1 MIYNY
6 YYNVELLSGSKVK
19 TLSNKINKSL
29 RKFQEILNFIIDESL
44 LEKISWAI
52 KYFEDKVKLELKE
65 FTFLSLEHMKAGLF
79 LTPKGILCLK
89 VYQKLLQIG
98 NKTTLLAVMRGLLDP
113 LQHRQIEKFAIE
125 TAENET
131 KIFVEDVNFLFSVIA
146 GQRPNRR
153 TVRRYKGK
161 ILWFLK
167 ENIDKI
173 LQAKIQLKTVMKQK

>member
-19 TLSNKINKSL
+19 ILSNNVNKSL
-29 RKFQEILNFIIDESL
+29 RKFREILNFIIDESFL
-44 LEKISWAI
+44 LKIDSAI

-65 FTFLSLEHMKAGLF
+65 FTFLSLEHMKSGLF
-79 LTPKGILCLK
+79 LTPKGILCFK
-89 VYQKLLQIG
+89 VHQKLLQIG

-113 LQHRQIEKFAIE
+113 LEHRYIEKFAIE

-131 KIFVEDVNFLFSVIA
+131 KIFVEDVNFLFCIIV
-146 GQRPNRR
+146 GQQPSRR
-153 TVRRYKGK
+153 TVRRYKGER
-161 ILWFLK
+161 LCFLK

-173 LQAKIQLKTVMKQK
+173 RIAKIQLKTVLKQK

>member
-19 TLSNKINKSL
+19 ILSNKINKSL

-44 LEKISWAI
+44 LLKINSTL

-65 FTFLSLEHMKAGLF
+65 FTFLSLEHMKSGLF
-79 LTPKGILCLK
+79 LTPKGILCFK
-89 VYQKLLQIG
+89 VHQKLFQIG

-113 LQHRQIEKFAIE
+113 LEHRHIEKFAIE

-131 KIFVEDVNFLFSVIA
+131 KIFVEDVNFLFSVIG
-146 GQRPNRR
+146 GQQPSRR
-153 TVRRYKGK
+153 TLRRYNGE
-161 ILWFLK
+161 LLCFLK
-167 ENIDKI
+167 ENIDQI
-173 LQAKIQLKTVMKQK
+173 RRAKIQLKAVLKQK